1 MIIRLLIFAGLLYVL
16 YILGK
21 RALAP
26 GGTMSIAEAA
36 RLLDVA
42 PDADPAIIVEAHR
55 RLIAKVHP
63 DAGGTSPLATQ
74 VNQARDTL
82 LRNISRR

>member
-1 MIIRLLIFAGLLYVL
+1 MIRLLIFAGLLYLL

-21 RALAP
+21 RAIST
-26 GGTMSIAEAA
+26 GSTMSLAEAA
-36 RLLDVA
+36 RVLDVA
-42 PDADPAIIVEAHR
+42 PDADPATIVEAHK

-74 VNQARDTL
+74 VNQARDIL
-82 LRNISRR
+82 LRNISTR

>member
-1 MIIRLLIFAGLLYVL
+1 MIRLLIFAGLLYLL

-21 RALAP
+21 RAISP
-26 GGTMSIAEAA
+26 GSTMSLAEAA
-36 RLLDVA
+36 RVLDVA
-42 PDADPAIIVEAHR
+42 PDADPATIVEAHK

-74 VNQARDTL
+74 VNQARDIL
-82 LRNISRR
+82 LRNISTR

>member
-1 MIIRLLIFAGLLYVL
+1 MILRLLIFAGLIYAFYVL
-16 YILGK
+16 AK

-26 GGTMSIAEAA
+26 GGTMNIADAA

-42 PDADPAIIVEAHR
+42 
-55 RLIAKVHP
+55 P

-74 VNQARDTL
+74 VNQARDIL